1 MSKGGLSAELVES
14 AKWIIEKLERQPE
27 SIDFLNPVD
36 YVGLNLMDYPEVI
49 TQPMDLGTVMVKLDE
64 GLYLDITEFM
74 ADLKLIWENCKTY
87 NAADS
92 LIVSRAKKLE
102 RIAQKWYM
110 QYLNDSSEDTESELP
125 VTFEELVDLAE
136 AIRRCDHETCREV
149 VHEIESELPT
159 ARRDFNPDQ
168 TLISLNGISRELFD
182 RLKTLTYKNKS
193 C

>member
-64 GLYLDITEFM
+64 GLYLDISEFM
-74 ADLKLIWENCKTY
+74 KDLKLIWENCKTY

>member
-136 AIRRCDHETCREV
+136 AIRRCDHDTCREV

-159 ARRDFNPDQ
+159 ARRDFNPDK